1 MKILIVMGLIAVASS
16 AVADSGFL
24 KAILA
29 GPTNTA
35 VQTST
40 VATTNDSAIASLTR
54 QIENLT
60 AQINALKAKPD
71 DAKKGLLDKLEELK
85 AKLMEKLAALTGE
98 AQTQTETRKA
108 EFENAKAAATAL
120 TDSIK
125 DLWGETGKGEQ
136 K

>member
-1 MKILIVMGLIAVASS
+1 MKTLIVMGLIAVASS
-16 AVADSGFL
+16 AMADSGFL

-29 GPTNTA
+29 SPTNTA

-40 VATTNDSAIASLTR
+40 VATTNSSAIASLMR
-54 QIENLT
+54 QIENLNV
-60 AQINALKAKPD
+60 QINALKAKPEA
-71 DAKKGLLDKLEELK
+71 AKKGMLDKLEELK
-85 AKLMEKLAALTGE
+85 AKLTEKLAALTGGV
-98 AQTQTETRKA
+98 QTQTEARKA